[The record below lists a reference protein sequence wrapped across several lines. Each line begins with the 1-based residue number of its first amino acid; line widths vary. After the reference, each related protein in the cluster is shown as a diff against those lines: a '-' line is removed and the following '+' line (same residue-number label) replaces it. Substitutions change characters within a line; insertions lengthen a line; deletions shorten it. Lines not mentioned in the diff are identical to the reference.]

1 MQPLNRQDTEDY
13 IIDLYHNQKKTF
25 REIQKIVR
33 KSPRDIRSILNKV
46 EPERALLSASSR
58 AYQMFMEGSSP
69 IHVAITLGL
78 RENQVCEYYREY
90 WNLNGLYHLN
100 QIYEEIKDDIWSVVE
115 LHERMKSE
123 GLSPQQVSRI
133 LKTIM
138 TLEYKI
144 RDLEG
149 EQARLEVSNKQAAK
163 TFQQLTDLIQKD
175 RKTLEENYYVISQQK
190 REIENLYIQ
199 KTRLENSINSIQ
211 LNNETCIKVKQMV
224 KQEIE
229 SFVSNPRRLIRL
241 ALASLFES
249 SRKHPGKFQ
258 ALYYNMPSHLSVEQV
273 LSQSSSS
280 QNASQYI
287 DSEDE
292 DDTLLLDEA
301 EHSYNRIVDAIA
313 TSCINEMPKD
323 TQTLHIPSIQDC
335 PPKVEGNHNIF
346 DTRDLSQVNLV
357 YNNITFQLHPGSNIT
372 NGTSSDSDGR
382 PRKDNLDISCFLQ
395 DQQE

>member
-1 MQPLNRQDTEDY
+1 MST
-13 IIDLYHNQKKTF
+13 
-25 REIQKIVR
+25 
-33 KSPRDIRSILNKV
+33 
-46 EPERALLSASSR
+46 
-58 AYQMFMEGSSP
+58 
-69 IHVAITLGL
+69 
-78 RENQVCEYYREY
+78 YREY

-372 NGTSSDSDGR
+372 NETSSDSDGR